1 MSIHKLQQ
9 WRKEE
14 LDIISP
20 SFCAAKWQQVTIH
33 LQNGLTHSCHH
44 PSPHKIPLDEIK
56 NNSSALHNTQ
66 FKKQQRKMMLE
77 GQRPKECTYCWK
89 VEDEGSGTLSDRVL
103 KSSEDWA
110 KPYISDIVSKPWDDN
125 VTPSYLEVSFG
136 NVCNFKCS
144 YCSPS
149 VSSQWMS
156 EIEKYGPYPTTDNF
170 NNIEYIKKIGQMP
183 IPNNQENP
191 YVDAFWDWWPTIANK
206 IEHFRITGGEPL
218 LNKNTYKILDYL
230 IENPNPNLYFSINA
244 NMCPPADLLDQFIEK
259 IKIIHNE
266 KKVKKLKIFTSAE
279 AHGSAAEY
287 IRHGMDY
294 SAWINN
300 IERVFQE
307 VPGITFGIMS
317 TYNALSVTTYKQ
329 FLEDVV
335 RLKKKYYNPEHHT
348 SAPIN
353 VDIPYLRW
361 PNHQNV
367 FILTQDFAPLIKEQV
382 DFMVANTE
390 TAENRM
396 MPFTE
401 TETERMKRIYEMFIN
416 GETTNQHINRK
427 NFKTFVDEH
436 DRRRGTDF
444 LGTFPEMAEF
454 YNDCKNLL

>member
-1 MSIHKLQQ
+1 
-9 WRKEE
+9 
-14 LDIISP
+14 
-20 SFCAAKWQQVTIH
+20 
-33 LQNGLTHSCHH
+33 
-44 PSPHKIPLDEIK
+44 
-56 NNSSALHNTQ
+56 
-66 FKKQQRKMMLE
+66 
-77 GQRPKECTYCWK
+77 
-89 VEDEGSGTLSDRVL
+89 
-103 KSSEDWA
+103 
-110 KPYISDIVSKPWDDN
+110 
-125 VTPSYLEVSFG
+125 
-136 NVCNFKCS
+136 
-144 YCSPS
+144 
-149 VSSQWMS
+149 MS

-244 NMCPPADLLDQFIEK
+244 NMCPPPELLDQFIEK

-266 KKVKKLKIFTSAE
+266 KKVRKLKIFTSAE

-390 TAENRM
+390 TVENRM

-427 NFKTFVDEH
+427 NFKAFVDEH

-444 LGTFPEMAEF
+444 LGTFPEMTEF

>member
-9 WRKEE
+9 WQKEE
-14 LDIISP
+14 LDTISP

-206 IEHFRITGGEPL
+206 VEHFRITGGEPL

-244 NMCPPADLLDQFIEK
+244 NMCPPPELLDQFIEK
-259 IKIIHNE
+259 IKIIYDE
-266 KKVKKLKIFTSAE
+266 KKVRKLKIFTSAE

-335 RLKKKYYNPEHHT
+335 RLKKKYYMPEYHT
-348 SAPIN
+348 AAPIN

-390 TAENRM
+390 TVENRM

-427 NFKTFVDEH
+427 NFKAFVDEH

-444 LGTFPEMAEF
+444 LGTFPEMTEF

>member
-382 DFMVANTE
+382 DFMVTNTE

-416 GETTNQHINRK
+416 GETANQHINRK